1 MEHSGYDEKKAFS
14 EYLTMNPLILFVTRL
29 KQFKETEREQ
39 LDHRLQT
46 MICKE
51 VQAKKSVRRMPWHQE
66 PMKDVT
72 NCDKPRGAVNKL

>member
-1 MEHSGYDEKKAFS
+1 
-14 EYLTMNPLILFVTRL
+14 MNPLILFVTRL
-29 KQFKETEREQ
+29 KQFKETERDQ

-72 NCDKPRGAVNKL
+72 NCDKPRVAVNKRRSGDFRMGEPP

>member
-1 MEHSGYDEKKAFS
+1 
-14 EYLTMNPLILFVTRL
+14 MNPLILFVTRL